1 MTGPRAATRKAG
13 PVVVVRSQGGPH
25 HLSLPTIRTRA
36 RRMLEAVDHADCELT
51 VLLVDD
57 DSMRELNKTWRG
69 KDATTD
75 VLSFAMREGEY
86 AELNPQLLGDVVIS
100 VPTASRQASQARRT
114 TIDEVTMLLA
124 HGLLHLLGY
133 DHQTPSTHRDMV
145 RRTRLLVDAAIAG
158 GKRHATNRR

>member
-1 MTGPRAATRKAG
+1 VP
-13 PVVVVRSQGGPH
+13 S
-25 HLSLPTIRTRA
+25 PTIRTRA
-36 RRMLEAVDHADCELT
+36 RRMLEALDHADCELT
-51 VLLVDD
+51 VVLVDD

-100 VPTASRQASQARRT
+100 VPAASRQASRARRT
-114 TIDEVTMLLA
+114 TVDEVTMLLA

-145 RRTRLLVDAAIAG
+145 RRTRLLVDAAIVG